1 MKPKIIYV
9 TGFRQHAGK
18 TVTSIGLISLLKKYI
33 PVEQIGYIKPVG
45 QQLVDLSTGIKVDKD
60 VRVME
65 HFSGIPDMNLEM
77 LSPVQLGSGFTKAFL
92 VNPEK
97 EEIAGELAKKI
108 QQSFQS
114 LSHKRVIVAEGTGHP
129 GVGGIVGLS
138 NAAVGN
144 LIGADILYLS
154 GGGIGKALDMLEVDL
169 TYFLHNRSQVKGI
182 LFNKV
187 IPEKRNTVKKFITEK
202 LLNEMYPSFKSPL
215 HIYGFLPE
223 VKDLPN
229 PSMIE
234 IKRHMKVT
242 EILGDVKDKNWY
254 QPCRAI
260 SIISLRAEYLDLER
274 FLRSH
279 DIVIVGSGSK
289 DRIKKIVEYSNKLSE
304 PLGGIIISCS
314 REEIGI
320 KEKNKKRIE
329 DAGIPALIV
338 EEDTEAVERKLLYAF
353 ENTKIQLYDNAKIKE
368 IEDMFEKYF
377 DFDKFID
384 FFLNGEGI
392 K

>member
-18 TVTSIGLISLLKKYI
+18 TVTSIGLISLLKKII
-33 PVEQIGYIKPVG
+33 PVEDIGYIKPVG
-45 QQLVDLSTGIKVDKD
+45 QQLVDLATGIKVDKD

-65 HFSGIPDMNLEM
+65 HFSGIPDMDLGM

-92 VNPEK
+92 VNPER
-97 EEIAGELAKKI
+97 EEIAVELTRKI
-108 QQSFQS
+108 QESFLS
-114 LSHKRVIVAEGTGHP
+114 LGHKKVIVAEGTGHP

-169 TYFLHNRSQVKGI
+169 TYFLHKKSQVKGI

-187 IPEKRNTVKKFITEK
+187 IPEKRDTVRKFITER
-202 LLNEMYPSFKSPL
+202 LLNEMYPAFESPL
-215 HIYGFLPE
+215 HIFGFLPKVE
-223 VKDLPN
+223 DLPN

-234 IKRHMKVT
+234 IKRHLKVT
-242 EILGDVKDKNWY
+242 EIVGDEKKKNWY
-254 QPCRAI
+254 HPCRAI

-274 FLRSH
+274 FLKSR

-289 DRIKKIVEYSNKLSE
+289 DRLKKIIEYSNKLSE

-320 KEKNKKRIE
+320 KEKNKQRIE
-329 DAGIPALIV
+329 EAGIPALIV
-338 EEDTEAVERKLLYAF
+338 EENTEAVERKLLYAF
-353 ENTKIQLYDNAKIKE
+353 ENTKIQLYDNTKIKE

-377 DFDKFID
+377 EFDKFID
-384 FFLNGEGI
+384 LFLNGEAN
-392 K
+392 

>member
-33 PVEQIGYIKPVG
+33 PVEEIGYIKPVG
-45 QQLVDLSTGIKVDKD
+45 QQLVDLSTGIRVDKD

-65 HFSGIPDMNLEM
+65 HFSGIPDMDLEK
-77 LSPVQLGSGFTKAFL
+77 LSPVQLASGFTKAFL
-92 VNPEK
+92 ANPEK
-97 EEIAGELAKKI
+97 KEVAKELAENIRKSFKSLEHKK
-108 QQSFQS
+108 
-114 LSHKRVIVAEGTGHP
+114 VIVAEGTGHP

-169 TYFLHNRSQVKGI
+169 TYFLHKKSQVKGI

-187 IPEKRNTVKKFITEK
+187 IPEKIDTVKKFITEK
-202 LLNEMYPSFKSPL
+202 LLNEMYPDFNSPMN
-215 HIYGFLPE
+215 IYGFLPE
-223 VKDLPN
+223 VADLPN

-234 IKRHMKVT
+234 IKRHLDVT
-242 EILGDVKDKNWY
+242 EVIGNTTDSNWY
-254 QPCRAI
+254 HPCHSI
-260 SIISLRAEYLDLER
+260 SIISLRAEYLDLAR
-274 FLRSH
+274 FVKSH

-289 DRIKKIVEYSNKLSE
+289 DRLKKIVEYSNKLSS

-314 REEIGI
+314 REGI
-320 KEKNKKRIE
+320 SIKDKNKQRIE
-329 DAGIPALIV
+329 EAGIPALIV
-338 EEDTEAVERKLLYAF
+338 KEDTEAVERKLLYCF
-353 ENTKIQLYDNAKIKE
+353 ENTKIQLYDDAKIKE
-368 IEDMFEKYF
+368 IEVMFEKHF
-377 DFDKFID
+377 EFDKFIEK
-384 FFLNGEGI
+384 FLGKDLI